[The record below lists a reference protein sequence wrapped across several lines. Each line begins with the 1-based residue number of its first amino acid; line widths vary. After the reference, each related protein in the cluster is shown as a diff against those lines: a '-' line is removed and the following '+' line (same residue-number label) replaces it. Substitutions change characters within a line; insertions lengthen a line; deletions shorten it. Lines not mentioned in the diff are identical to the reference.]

1 MPDPEAIDR
10 PNEGA
15 IELAPGVSVLP
26 GALRF
31 QFARSSG
38 PGGQNVNKLNTKAEL
53 WVSVSALR
61 GISEDSIG
69 RLMLLAGRRLTRQ
82 GEIHLAAEASRSQ
95 ETNRQ
100 AVLDRLR
107 ELLIAAMHRP
117 RPRRKTRPSRASR
130 QKRLNAKKH
139 RGEIKSGRRG
149 LED

>member
-1 MPDPEAIDR
+1 M
-10 PNEGA
+10 
-15 IELAPGVSVLP
+15 
-26 GALRF
+26 RF

-53 WVSVSALR
+53 WVSISALR
-61 GISEDSIG
+61 GISSDSMG

-82 GEIHLAAEASRSQ
+82 GEIHLTAEASRSQ
-95 ETNRQ
+95 EANRQ

-139 RGEIKSGRRG
+139 RGKIKSGRRG

>member
-1 MPDPEAIDR
+1 M
-10 PNEGA
+10 
-15 IELAPGVSVLP
+15 
-26 GALRF
+26 
-31 QFARSSG
+31 
-38 PGGQNVNKLNTKAEL
+38 
-53 WVSVSALR
+53 
-61 GISEDSIG
+61 G

-82 GEIHLAAEASRSQ
+82 GEIHLTAEASRSQ
-95 ETNRQ
+95 EANRQ

-139 RGEIKSGRRG
+139 RGKIKSGRRG